1 MPDSYDIRPV
11 GTEDHSDWLTL
22 WQHYL
27 VFYQASL
34 PEVTTT
40 RLWQRLLD
48 PVHPFRCFVA
58 VDTNTQRLV
67 GIVHFF
73 AHPDTWESKPVCY
86 LQDLY
91 VDEPARGRGVGAA
104 LIEAVLDESERC
116 GWAVVYWHTMHD
128 NTRARGLY
136 DKLTGGTDGF
146 VTYRLS
152 RTPRPAATSSDQL
165 G

>member
-1 MPDSYDIRPV
+1 MADSYNIRPV
-11 GTEDHSDWLTL
+11 AAEDHSDWLTL
-22 WQHYL
+22 WRHYL
-27 VFYQASL
+27 VFYESSL
-34 PEVTTT
+34 PEATTAL
-40 RLWQRLLD
+40 LWRRLLD
-48 PVHPFRCFVA
+48 PEHPFRCFVA

-73 AHPDTWESKPVCY
+73 AHPDTWESVLACY

-91 VDEPARGRGVGAA
+91 VDEPARGGGVGAA
-104 LIEAVLDESERC
+104 LIEAVRDESERC
-116 GWAVVYWHTMHD
+116 GWASVYWHTMHD

-152 RTPRPAATSSDQL
+152 RTPPPAATSSD
-165 G
+165 